1 MRPFDPLFILEVLPA
16 LLPYLSITLMM
27 MLGTVILG
35 GILGFLLARA
45 KLSQKRVFRLIA
57 NGYTGAMRCTPS
69 VVLLFIVYYGLPE
82 LVMTLFQVNINFI
95 YKGIFVLITFTLL
108 FAASMSE
115 VMRSAYQAVDRG
127 QREAA
132 LSIGLTEAQCFF
144 RVTLPQAV
152 VFALPNFGNS
162 LITLMKEG
170 SLAYT
175 IGLIDIMGQ
184 GTLII
189 SRNYGAHALETYIAL
204 AIVYWTLTLLFQRTF
219 TAIERRLSRGR
230 KSVAA

>member
-1 MRPFDPLFILEVLPA
+1 MRPFDPMYILNVLPL
-16 LLPYLSITLMM
+16 LLPYLSVTLLL
-27 MLGTVILG
+27 MLGTVLLG
-35 GILGFLLARA
+35 GLLGFLLARA
-45 KLSQKRVFRLIA
+45 KLSGSRFLRVLA

-82 LVMTLFQVNINFI
+82 LIMALFNVNINFI
-95 YKGIFVLITFTLL
+95 YKGLFVLITFTLL

-115 VMRSAYQAVDRG
+115 IMRSAYLAVDRG

-132 LSIGLTEAQCFF
+132 LSIGLSETQCFF
-144 RVTLPQAV
+144 RITLPQAV

-175 IGLIDIMGQ
+175 IGLIDVMGQ
-184 GTLII
+184 GTLIV
-189 SRNYGAHALETYIAL
+189 SRNYGAHAMETYIAL
-204 AIVYWTLTLLFQRTF
+204 AVIYWTLTLLFQRAF
-219 TAIERRLSRGR
+219 GLLERRFSRGQR
-230 KSVAA
+230 SLAA